1 MAIGVSPGR
10 VREIRFAEQWRG
22 YRTDEVD
29 EFVEQVAEAFD
40 QLEARVQECST
51 RAAEAERRLLERGP
65 DDDLSRTLVLAQRT
79 ADAVLHE
86 AEVEAAGVL
95 ARGEERARLLVEEAE
110 VRRAHLDQEIE
121 ARVAS
126 ELREVSERRAV
137 LETEVAALTY
147 YVEHERRRM
156 ADELREQL
164 AWLEGSGHLELPP
177 TPAISAVIGSTAG
190 APPED
195 ELPDD
200 APPEDEVALDLA
212 LPAEDDYGLVEATN
226 DDTAL
231 DDLDLPW
238 RRSDPESESDLGE
251 SDAGDSDAGES
262 DAGANDPDDR
272 AGPVEA
278 QSERAAAG
286 DRLSS
291 KVRASWPAD
300 PNDDP
305 FLAELRRAAD
315 DPEPLGPR
323 ESAPADEWHD
333 EHDPYRDTTAGTGRF
348 RRRRSR

>member
-1 MAIGVSPGR
+1 MALGVSPGR

-110 VRRAHLDQEIE
+110 VRRAHLDQEFE

-137 LETEVAALTY
+137 LETEVAALTS
-147 YVEHERRRM
+147 YVEHQRRRM

-164 AWLEGSGHLELPP
+164 AWLESPGHLELPP
-177 TPAISAVIGSTAG
+177 TPASSAVIGFAAD

-195 ELPDD
+195 EL
-200 APPEDEVALDLA
+200 PEDEVALDLA
-212 LPAEDDYGLVEATN
+212 LPAGGEYGLVEATN

-251 SDAGDSDAGES
+251 SDAGES

-286 DRLSS
+286 DGLSS

>member
-1 MAIGVSPGR
+1 MALGVSPGR

-29 EFVEQVAEAFD
+29 EFVDQVAEAFD

-137 LETEVAALTY
+137 LETEVAALTS
-147 YVEHERRRM
+147 YVEHQRRRM

-177 TPAISAVIGSTAG
+177 TPASSAVIGSTAG
-190 APPED
+190 
-195 ELPDD
+195 

-212 LPAEDDYGLVEATN
+212 LPAEE
-226 DDTAL
+226 
-231 DDLDLPW
+231 W

-272 AGPVEA
+272 GGPVEA

-286 DRLSS
+286 DGLSS